1 VPPSAHHPPLSRRHF
16 LRQILGAGAAAASS
30 GFDPLFAQIA
40 PPAVPPQSF
49 RFAFLTDFHLMQ
61 NGALRS
67 ADGMAACLTAVEKLT
82 PRPEFILV
90 GGDLVHRARDLT
102 ISDAQGR
109 LDFFLKI
116 WNDHT
121 ALPAYWTF
129 GNHDLVGTSNPAV
142 SPNDKDYGKGLF
154 QDRFHLPHLFYSFDY
169 KGWHFVILDDID
181 PLPDRTY
188 IGKLFDDN
196 LQFLQA
202 DLDAHRSVPTLICAH
217 IPILTNLPLP
227 LYLAASQGQPHAQNL
242 VCTNGGN
249 LIADLPRHN
258 VKAVLAGHLH
268 HLEKIEQEGVPYI
281 NCGAV
286 CANYW
291 QGSTSYATPEGFG
304 VIDLAAN
311 GSLAF
316 NYHTYGWKA
325 A

>member
-1 VPPSAHHPPLSRRHF
+1 MPPSAPPSPLSRRHF
-16 LRQILGAGAAAASS
+16 LRQILGAGAAVAT
-30 GFDPLFAQIA
+30 GFDPLFAQNA
-40 PPAVPPQSF
+40 PPSVPAQPF
-49 RFAFLTDFHLMQ
+49 RFAFLTDIHLMQ
-61 NGALRS
+61 DGALRS
-67 ADGMAACLTAVEKLT
+67 AEGMAACLTAMEKVT
-82 PRPEFILV
+82 PRPEFVLV

-102 ISDAQGR
+102 ISEAEKR

-121 ALPAYWTF
+121 ALPARWTF

-142 SPNDKDYGKGLF
+142 SPADKHYGKGLF
-154 QDRFHLPHLFYSFDY
+154 QDRFQLPHLFYSFDY
-169 KGWHFVILDDID
+169 QGWHFVILDDID

-188 IGKLFDDN
+188 MGKLFDDE

-202 DLDAHRSVPTLICAH
+202 DLDAHRTVPTIVCAH
-217 IPILTNLPLP
+217 IPMLTNLPVS
-227 LYLAASQGQPHAQNL
+227 LYLAASAGQPHVQNL
-242 VCTNGGN
+242 ICTNGGN

-268 HLEKIEQEGVPYI
+268 HLERIEQEGVHYI

-291 QGSTSYATPEGFG
+291 QGQTPYSGPEGFG
-304 VIDLAAN
+304 VIDLGAD
-311 GSLAF
+311 GSVAF
-316 NYHTYGWKA
+316 DYHTYGWKA